1 MVQEQAE
8 AEFVALAKFLVGIT
22 NSTIMELQYVF
33 QNYNKG
39 NGYVAKTDVK

>member
-8 AEFVALAKFLVGIT
+8 LEFVALAKFLVGIT
-22 NSTIMELQYVF
+22 NATIMELQYVF

>member
-8 AEFVALAKFLVGIT
+8 VEFVALAKFLVGIT
-22 NSTIMELQYVF
+22 NSTVMELQYVF